1 MQFLK
6 RYGKMAFT
14 VLALFAVLFS
24 VSACSSTNNG
34 TGQSSESQAQQ
45 SNYDKLVAKDPA
57 HTMNYSPTRK
67 TINFWIDTWNKPGQ
81 LAYVYLMNESGDL
94 IGYYVLQGP
103 PVSMCTSLT
112 PNYKIVQDAH
122 DNGQMSVP
130 APGID
135 GVYYSG
141 GECNTYYGQDA
152 QTGAYVEFTL
162 GMSMNMLLYNQP
174 LTNHQNVPDLTPPKS
189 K

>member
-1 MQFLK
+1 MQFLTRVK
-6 RYGKMAFT
+6 KPALT
-14 VLALFAVLFS
+14 ALAMIVAVM
-24 VSACSSTNNG
+24 VISSCTSSNDQ
-34 TGQSSESQAQQ
+34 GQREESQTQQ
-45 SNYDKLVAKDPA
+45 SNYDQLVAQDPA

-112 PNYKIVQDAH
+112 PNYKIYEY
-122 DNGQMSVP
+122 NGGQMSVP

-141 GECNTYYGQDA
+141 GECNTYYGKDA

-174 LTNHQNVPDLTPPKS
+174 LTDHQNVPNLTPS